1 MMEKALGAAPRIV
14 RQGEDARLYLANG
27 RVIGFREYGAADG
40 LPILCFHGTPG
51 SRFMFQI
58 ADAFARANALRLIA
72 PERPGYGLSSFAK
85 ARPLMRTADDM
96 AALCD
101 ALGLGRV
108 AVAGVSGGAPFAVAL
123 AAVHPERVSAMALV
137 SPVGPFAGP
146 ECAERIGPGH
156 WITFRA
162 LPPVPLLYRVLFSFG
177 RLGFLFAPQV
187 MAAMIASRASSQD
200 RRVLLDKHARRN
212 LLRGLREGVRPGVGG
227 AVEELRC
234 FSRPWGL
241 AYDRITTP
249 TILWQG
255 TADRNVPVSAALRL
269 GELIPRCEVRRIDG
283 AGHYWILHNYGHV
296 LESVARHAQADHV
309 GPFAAG

>member
-1 MMEKALGAAPRIV
+1 MDHAMGDGPRIE
-14 RQGEDARLYLANG
+14 RSGDDGRLVLSDG
-27 RVIGFREYGAADG
+27 RVIGFREYGARDG
-40 LPILCFHGTPG
+40 TPILCFHGTPG

-58 ADAFARANALRLIA
+58 ADEFARANGLRLIA
-72 PERPGYGLSSFAK
+72 PERPGFGLSSFAK

-101 ALGLGRV
+101 ALGLKRV

-123 AAVHPERVSAMALV
+123 AAAHPERVSAMALV

-156 WITFRA
+156 WITFHA
-162 LPPVPLLYRVLFSFG
+162 LPPVPLLYRFLFSFG

-187 MAAMIASRASSQD
+187 MAALIASRAASSD
-200 RRVLLDKHARRN
+200 RRVLLNKHARRN

-241 AYDRITTP
+241 AYERITAP

-269 GELIPRCEVRRIDG
+269 GELIPRCQVRRIDG
-283 AGHYWILHNYGHV
+283 AGHYWILQNYGHV
-296 LESVARHAQADHV
+296 LESVARRAQANYI
-309 GPFAAG
+309 GSAAAG

>member
-1 MMEKALGAAPRIV
+1 MNHVMGDGPRIE
-14 RQGEDARLYLANG
+14 RAGDDGRLVLADG
-27 RVIGFREYGAADG
+27 RVIGFREYGVRDG
-40 LPILCFHGTPG
+40 TPILCFHGTPG

-58 ADAFARANALRLIA
+58 ADEFARANGLRLIA
-72 PERPGYGLSSFAK
+72 PERPGFGLSSFAR

-96 AALCD
+96 ASLCD
-101 ALGLGRV
+101 ALGLGRA
-108 AVAGVSGGAPFAVAL
+108 AVAGVSGGAPFAVAM

-137 SPVGPFAGP
+137 SPVGPFAGA
-146 ECAERIGPGH
+146 ECAQRLGPGH

-162 LPPVPLLYRVLFSFG
+162 LPPLPLLYRVLFSFG
-177 RLGFLFAPQV
+177 RLGFLFAPRV
-187 MAAMIASRASSQD
+187 MAAMIASRASSSD

-227 AVEELRC
+227 AVEELHC

-241 AYDRITTP
+241 AYDRITAP

-283 AGHYWILHNYGHV
+283 AGHYWILQNYGHV
-296 LESVARHAQADHV
+296 LESVARHAQANQI
-309 GPFAAG
+309 GSTAAG